1 MTSYQETLIEQ
12 LKAKKILGVFN
23 GDFLN
28 CRVAVVSASGKKKI
42 KWQKFSFVFD
52 SSEDC
57 QGSKLIPRSLKGAY
71 SEVYAE
77 QASEIIVNFS
87 NDVGRQPLAHASSQ

>member
-52 SSEDC
+52 SSEDHTRELTARC
-57 QGSKLIPRSLKGAY
+57 MRNRPAK
-71 SEVYAE
+71 
-77 QASEIIVNFS
+77 
-87 NDVGRQPLAHASSQ
+87 SSSIFPTMSVANR